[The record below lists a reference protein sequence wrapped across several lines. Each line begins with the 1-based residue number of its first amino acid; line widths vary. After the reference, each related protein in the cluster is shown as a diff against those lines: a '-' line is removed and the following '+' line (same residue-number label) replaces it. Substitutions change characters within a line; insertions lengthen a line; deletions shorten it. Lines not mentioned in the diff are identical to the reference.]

1 MAERYG
7 TYRVWHPTR
16 CAHACHDDG
25 VTESCEA
32 CQHMHKAADKGQRA
46 VPDLPQAALNAAAE
60 AWQDDQGDP
69 GPVALLRIVLEAA
82 APHIAA
88 AERERLRGILRQDPL
103 IMADPVRIARLLTG
117 QEATGGT

>member
-7 TYRVWHPTR
+7 TYRIWHPTR

-46 VPDLPQAALNAAAE
+46 VPDLP
-60 AWQDDQGDP
+60 P
-69 GPVALLRIVLEAA
+69 
-82 APHIAA
+82 
-88 AERERLRGILRQDPL
+88 
-103 IMADPVRIARLLTG
+103 
-117 QEATGGT
+117 EATDGT